1 MARPLL
7 PLPLPLPLPR
17 HRHRATAA
25 AGAVLITAGLVVSL
39 VSLFGHASR
48 KVWLQP
54 VPWLQAEVM
63 ACDRQGHGAARE
75 ACMDALRD
83 EVRLRADPSRR
94 LAQRDVS
101 TGADAPAHDATAR
114 H

>member
-1 MARPLL
+1 
-7 PLPLPLPLPR
+7 
-17 HRHRATAA
+17 
-25 AGAVLITAGLVVSL
+25 
-39 VSLFGHASR
+39 
-48 KVWLQP
+48 
-54 VPWLQAEVM
+54 
-63 ACDRQGHGAARE
+63 
-75 ACMDALRD
+75 MDALRD